1 MRRRNFTPGAFSLVE
16 LTLALG
22 IAAFCLIAIV
32 GLMPVGVQTIRNAAS
47 QTAATNILSSVVSD
61 IRASPKGSDPTVQYK
76 IRTGK
81 GNRTTVCFDGQGGF
95 TTLAATIETACPP
108 NYRYRLYV
116 RIYPISAQPAY
127 LATYAYLKVTW
138 PAAAPITATPSG
150 SVETVATFFKN

>member
-32 GLMPVGVQTIRNAAS
+32 GLMPVGVQTVRNAAS

-81 GNRTTVCFDGQGGF
+81 GTRTTVCFDGQGGF
-95 TTLAATIETACPP
+95 SPPYALETACPA